1 MSGHGPNDEW
11 AGLARAAEERH
22 RTVGDAWVGD
32 VLGRVR
38 RGRRVRTA
46 GVAGASLAVVAAV
59 VVGASTLGAP
69 GRPVPPPATR
79 STESVSPE
87 PTGSPT
93 PSTTPSPTPSQVGV
107 AAGWSA
113 REVPAFGT
121 AVITGAV
128 EWRGSVV
135 AVGCDVEATT
145 VGGAAELPLWLGSGE
160 SWQRATY
167 AAVDTPDVTC
177 VTGVAAT
184 QDGLVAVAGS
194 VVLRSDDGRTWTPAT
209 IPDGG
214 NGWYTAVATTG
225 RRVTVISQHASVAE
239 TSVATLWTSNDTR
252 GWEGVYPRSAA
263 SAGGDPAETFDSAD
277 VHAVAHLGSTVV
289 LVGASPGGQAVP
301 TAAVWRSTDTRWT
314 ETADPAWQRSVVDQA
329 EGCTME
335 DVTAWRGGLVAAGW
349 CQDTGGPALW
359 TSADGAAWT
368 RASAPDPLGPVS
380 TGWTEVLAVAS
391 LGERLVLSGID
402 HGDGLEG
409 GARLQWVGTP
419 EGGWERADD
428 LVVPLHQV
436 GGGSAGAVGFWPA
449 GGLRGTGLD
458 PGGHARVLT
467 SNG

>member
-1 MSGHGPNDEW
+1 MSAHGSGDEW
-11 AGLARAAEERH
+11 VELARAAEERH
-22 RTVGDAWVGD
+22 RAADEAWVD
-32 VLGRVR
+32 DMVGRVR
-38 RGRRVRTA
+38 RGRRVRAA
-46 GVAGASLAVVAAV
+46 GAAGASLAVVAAV
-59 VVGASTLGAP
+59 VVGASTLGGPEHPA
-69 GRPVPPPATR
+69 PPPATR
-79 STESVSPE
+79 TSPA
-87 PTGSPT
+87 PSP
-93 PSTTPSPTPSQVGV
+93 TPSPTPSQAGV

-113 REVPAFGT
+113 REVAAFGP

-128 EWRGSVV
+128 EWRGSLV

-145 VGGAAELPLWLGSGE
+145 VGGAAELPLWFGSGE

-167 AAVDTPDVTC
+167 AAVDAPAITC

-194 VVLRSDDGRTWTPAT
+194 VVLRSDDGLTWTPAT
-209 IPDGG
+209 IPDGTDA
-214 NGWYTAVATTG
+214 WYTTVVATG
-225 RRVTVISQHASVAE
+225 RRVTVVSQHASQDE
-239 TSVATLWTSNDTR
+239 TTVATQWTSDDTR
-252 GWEGVYPRSAA
+252 TWEGIYPRSAA
-263 SAGGDPAETFDSAD
+263 GAGADPAETFDYAD
-277 VHAVAHLGSTVV
+277 VHASARLGSTVV
-289 LVGASPGGQAVP
+289 LVGASPGGQTVP
-301 TAAVWRSTDTRWT
+301 TAAAWRSSDASWT
-314 ETADPAWQRSVVDQA
+314 QTGGPVWQPATVDQA
-329 EGCTME
+329 EGCTMT
-335 DVTAWRGGLVAAGW
+335 DVVPWRGGLVAAGW

-359 TSADGAAWT
+359 TSTDGATWT
-368 RASAPDPLGPVS
+368 RVAAPDPLGPVS

-391 LGERLVLSGID
+391 LGERLVLAGID

-436 GGGSAGAVGFWPA
+436 GDESAGAVGFWPA